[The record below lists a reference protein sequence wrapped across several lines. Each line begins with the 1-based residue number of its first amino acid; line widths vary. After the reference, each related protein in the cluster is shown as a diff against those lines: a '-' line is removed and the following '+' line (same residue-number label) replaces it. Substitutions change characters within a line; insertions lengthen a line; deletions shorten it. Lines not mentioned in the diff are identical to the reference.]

1 MASTERRFIMCGHQ
15 RRLTDDVGG
24 ASRRVELEM
33 SLRVSLIHVL
43 RFVYR
48 PLTDTRKV
56 HIDYA
61 G

>member
-1 MASTERRFIMCGHQ
+1 MCGHQ